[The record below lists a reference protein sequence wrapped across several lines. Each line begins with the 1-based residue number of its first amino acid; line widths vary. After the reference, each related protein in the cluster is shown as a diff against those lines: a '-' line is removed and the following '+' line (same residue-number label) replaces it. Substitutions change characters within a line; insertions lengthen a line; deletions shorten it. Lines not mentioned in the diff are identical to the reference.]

1 MTTAIPSTARAPTTS
16 TPTTRHKTFK
26 NISPHSI
33 HPHPWTFARVLR
45 VSRPSARARVSP
57 QSNRAPDGAPRR
69 RDVAMRRRDVATSR
83 RRATRDNTYLDLGRL
98 EGGDA
103 GDEGGREEGR
113 HFQGNARCANMTT
126 ATTTT
131 RARSM
136 RCDGWMKMD
145 GWVRSIRR
153 CDRDRDGV
161 SNPHAIDRYR
171 YRSTVPIAIDARD
184 DKIARRHATG
194 R

>member
-1 MTTAIPSTARAPTTS
+1 MATAIPSTARAPTTS

-69 RDVAMRRRDVATSR
+69 RDVAMRRRDAMRCDSTRHATIRTWILVALKAATR
-83 RRATRDNTYLDLGRL
+83 ETKEDARRADIFK
-98 EGGDA
+98 EM
-103 GDEGGREEGR
+103 
-113 HFQGNARCANMTT
+113 RCANMTT

-136 RCDGWMKMD
+136 RCDAMD
-145 GWVRSIRR
+145 GCDRSI
-153 CDRDRDGV
+153 D
-161 SNPHAIDRYR
+161 AIAIAMGSRTHTRSIDIDID
-171 YRSTVPIAIDARD
+171 RSTVPIAIDARD